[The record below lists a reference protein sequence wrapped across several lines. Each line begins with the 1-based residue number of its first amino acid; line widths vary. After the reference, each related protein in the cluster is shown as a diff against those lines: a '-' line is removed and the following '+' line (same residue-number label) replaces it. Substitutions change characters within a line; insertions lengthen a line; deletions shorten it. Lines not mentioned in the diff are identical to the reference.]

1 MDNATFHKS
10 QKTKELFTQYGHTL
24 EFLPSYSP
32 DLNPIEHKWAQAKNV
47 RKKYNCST
55 YELFQRYLL

>member
-10 QKTKELFTQYGHTL
+10 QKTKMLIESNGHKIA
-24 EFLPSYSP
+24 FLPPYSP
-32 DLNPIEHKWAQAKNV
+32 DLNPMEHKWAQAKNV